1 MNKLIHRF
9 AAAFAVSLVLL
20 VGVASAQTDAPA
32 PPAPAAAPAGDAR
45 AACTQ
50 AMRSDPKFAAEIVK
64 IADARAQVQRDEDT
78 VKAHEDAN
86 LHIQKNERHVII
98 AYAAL
103 WIVAALF
110 VVFLWRRQ
118 AALTTEI
125 ANLRRDLEA
134 AGADVA
140 PKGHA

>member
-1 MNKLIHRF
+1 MINFVHRF
-9 AAAFAVSLVLL
+9 AAAFAVSLVLF
-20 VGVASAQTDAPA
+20 VGVASAQDA
-32 PPAPAAAPAGDAR
+32 APAAAPAAAAPASDAR

-50 AMRSDPKFAAEIVK
+50 ELNANPKFAAEIMK
-64 IADARAQVQRDEDT
+64 IADERAQVQRDADT

-86 LHIQKNERHVII
+86 QHIQKNERHVII
-98 AYAAL
+98 AYAAM

-110 VVFLWRRQ
+110 VVFLWMRQ
-118 AALTTEI
+118 LALTREI

-134 AGADVA
+134 AGADVS